1 MHTSAFALVKNN
13 LGLSMVELTTPP
25 LAAEQMAEWIGEERN
40 MEVHNLDTD
49 DWVVRV
55 CMDSST
61 CYIFIDAERRI
72 PAKIFAEVI
81 GSAVSE
87 ILGSEVKVVEM
98 PRNAT
103 KH

>member
-1 MHTSAFALVKNN
+1 M
-13 LGLSMVELTTPP
+13 
-25 LAAEQMAEWIGEERN
+25 Q
-40 MEVHNLDTD
+40 VHNLDTD

-61 CYIFIDAERRI
+61 CYIFIDADRRI
-72 PAKIFAEVI
+72 PAKIFAEII

-87 ILGSEVKVVEM
+87 IVGSEVKVVEI
-98 PRNAT
+98 PRNTT

>member
-1 MHTSAFALVKNN
+1 MHTSAFALVKNDF
-13 LGLSMVELTTPP
+13 GLSMVELTTPP

-40 MEVHNLDTD
+40 MQVHNLDTD

-61 CYIFIDAERRI
+61 CYIFIDADRRI
-72 PAKIFAEVI
+72 PAKIFAEII

-87 ILGSEVKVVEM
+87 IVGSEVKVVEI

>member
-1 MHTSAFALVKNN
+1 MHTSAFALVKNDF
-13 LGLSMVELTTPP
+13 GLSMVELTTPP

-40 MEVHNLDTD
+40 MEVHNLDTGN
-49 DWVVRV
+49 WVVRV

-61 CYIFIDAERRI
+61 CYIFIDADRRI
-72 PAKIFAEVI
+72 PAKIFAEII
-81 GSAVSE
+81 GNSVSE
-87 ILGSEVKVVEM
+87 ILGSEVKVVEI

>member
-13 LGLSMVELTTPP
+13 LGLSVVELATPP
-25 LAAEQMAEWIGEERN
+25 LPADQMAEWIGEVRN

-49 DWVVRV
+49 DWIVRA
-55 CMDSST
+55 CMNAST
-61 CYIFIDAERRI
+61 CYIFIDADRRI

-87 ILGSEVKVVEM
+87 IVGSEVKVVEM

>member
-1 MHTSAFALVKNN
+1 MHTSAFALVKNDF
-13 LGLSMVELTTPP
+13 GLSMVELTTPP
-25 LAAEQMAEWIGEERN
+25 LAAEQMAEWIGERRN
-40 MEVHNLDTD
+40 MQVHNLDTSNL
-49 DWVVRV
+49 VVRV

-61 CYIFIDAERRI
+61 CYIFIDAERPI

-81 GSAVSE
+81 GSAVSK
-87 ILGSEVKVVEM
+87 ILGGEVKVVEM

>member
-1 MHTSAFALVKNN
+1 MHTSAFALVEHE
-13 LGLSMVELTTPP
+13 LGLSLAELTTPP

-40 MEVHNLDTD
+40 MEVYNLDTD
-49 DWVVRV
+49 DWVVRA
-55 CMDSST
+55 CMDAST
-61 CYIFIDAERRI
+61 CYIFIDANRRI
-72 PAKIFAEVI
+72 PGRILAEVI

-87 ILGSEVKVVEM
+87 ILGGKFKVVEM